1 MTAIGSDGLPPGT
14 GGRPHPRTFA
24 TFPRVLGRYVRESGL
39 LTLEEAIRRA
49 TSLPARIFGLRDR
62 GRIERGAAADL
73 VTFDPSTI
81 ADHATY
87 DDPVLT
93 VFRTAEWIP
102 PAYRQ
107 AYLEGA
113 ARVLGREALRD
124 C

>member
-1 MTAIGSDGLPPGT
+1 MTATPD
-14 GGRPHPRTFA
+14 PHAEGEPDA
-24 TFPRVLGRYVRESGL
+24 
-39 LTLEEAIRRA
+39 
-49 TSLPARIFGLRDR
+49 
-62 GRIERGAAADL
+62 GAARAPLHLD
-73 VTFDPSTI
+73 
-81 ADHATY
+81 ATY